1 MDELV
6 PVMLGI
12 IFGAAIWL
20 ASKGAVRLV
29 LSVLAVLVA
38 GAAAT
43 IASGEYLESWVYLLL
58 DFGEAA
64 FGLVIGTIVAA
75 RLFTP
80 RSVRNLASRK
90 GE

>member
-6 PVMLGI
+6 PVVLGI

-20 ASKGAVRLV
+20 GSKGTVRLV
-29 LSVLAVLVA
+29 LSVLAVVVA

-43 IASGEYLESWVYLLL
+43 IASGEYLESWIYLLL

-64 FGLVIGTIVAA
+64 GGLVIGTIIAA
-75 RLFTP
+75 RLLTP
-80 RSVRNLASRK
+80 RSVRSLAQRD